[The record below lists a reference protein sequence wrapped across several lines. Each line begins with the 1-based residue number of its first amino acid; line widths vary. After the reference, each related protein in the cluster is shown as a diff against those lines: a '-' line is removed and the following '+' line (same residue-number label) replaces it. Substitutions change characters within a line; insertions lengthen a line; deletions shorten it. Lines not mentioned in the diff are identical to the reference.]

1 MTLPDC
7 GLFSYYSIPRYFLF
21 LTRWHRFDTQYPLT
35 RISEKTY
42 LLYWSFNVIIIGIRF
57 GKSFIYLLLDFFKIK
72 MFTYKEIWLCF
83 LSLGLNYLCFIL
95 YLQCKWFFLHQ
106 RGELW
111 SDVPYL
117 KFFIIKLFV
126 VFKDHSIT
134 WVLVPADTR
143 GCSIRKERG
152 IALSLFLT

>member
-83 LSLGLNYLCFIL
+83 LCLGLNYLCFIL
-95 YLQCKWFFLHQ
+95 YLQCKWFF
-106 RGELW
+106 
-111 SDVPYL
+111 
-117 KFFIIKLFV
+117 FFASKRWTVKWCTLFKN
-126 VFKDHSIT
+126 FYNKAI
-134 WVLVPADTR
+134 
-143 GCSIRKERG
+143 CS
-152 IALSLFLT
+152 F